1 MYQKLFQITLVLFLV
16 VVSVVVLGLAIS
28 IIISVFSGNII
39 MESGGGG
46 ISIATGGLT
55 NRQIGY
61 IVVAVSLIVA
71 GCFLFLRRRRFR
83 R

>member
-1 MYQKLFQITLVLFLV
+1 MQKLFQITLVLFLV

-28 IIISVFSGNII
+28 IVMAMLSGQ
-39 MESGGGG
+39 MRAESGG
-46 ISIATGGLT
+46 ISIAVGGLT

-61 IVVAVSLIVA
+61 IVVAASLIVA